1 MKIVIMIWIGLLI
14 ITALYFPISELIE
27 IYQSQKKSKEYKPKY
42 DAWHKKTFGKKDE
55 EDDKITEAIETKEDL
70 KCVGYFLLVAVIVGI
85 GGKALQ
91 WIFIV
96 GDSLKW

>member
-1 MKIVIMIWIGLLI
+1 MMIWIGLVM
-14 ITALYFPISELIE
+14 ITALYFPISEIIE
-27 IYQSQKKSKEYKPKY
+27 IYQSQKKSKEYKSEY
-42 DAWHKKTFGKKDE
+42 DAWHKLTFGKKNE
-55 EDDKITEAIETKEDL
+55 EQEKIVESIEAKEDL

-96 GDSLKW
+96 GDSLKWF